1 MTREGKRVLRMGAE
15 VFERAQGRSFAQN
28 VTRTRR
34 GEAALSYFT
43 LSHYALHQVESVS
56 AGPLGLCYRALPV
69 CWTRNVFI
77 RHVSVDTMDRSYS
90 NDCFITRQL
99 KSFFF

>member
-1 MTREGKRVLRMGAE
+1 MGTE

-43 LSHYALHQVESVS
+43 LSHALHQVESVS

-69 CWTRNVFI
+69 CWTGHNIFI
-77 RHVSVDTMDRSYS
+77 RKYLLTQWIGHILMIF
-90 NDCFITRQL
+90 FITKQS
-99 KSFFF
+99 KSFFFFFFPPSDY

>member
-1 MTREGKRVLRMGAE
+1 MGTE

-28 VTRTRR
+28 VTRTRC

-43 LSHYALHQVESVS
+43 LSHYALHQLESVS

-69 CWTRNVFI
+69 CVGQGITFLSGRYLLTQWIGHIQMGFF
-77 RHVSVDTMDRSYS
+77 
-90 NDCFITRQL
+90 FITKQ
-99 KSFFF
+99 

>member
-1 MTREGKRVLRMGAE
+1 MGTE
-15 VFERAQGRSFAQN
+15 VFEHAQGRSFSQN
-28 VTRTRR
+28 VTRTRY

-69 CWTRNVFI
+69 CVGQGIKFLSGKYLLTQWIGHIQMLLFFF
-77 RHVSVDTMDRSYS
+77 
-90 NDCFITRQL
+90 FITKQ
-99 KSFFF
+99 

>member
-1 MTREGKRVLRMGAE
+1 MGAE

-69 CWTRNVFI
+69 CWTGNKNFI
-77 RHVSVDTMDRSYS
+77 RQVSVDTVARSYS
-90 NDCFITRQL
+90 NVFCFFFITKQSKR
-99 KSFFF
+99 FFFFFTLHV